1 MSSIL
6 KACVYNVKIDNN
18 NLFAKSFK
26 ETLKD
31 LSSVLDDVGG
41 NGNIRILDTYKGK
54 ETSIWFDSFDYE
66 KDFSKDEVL
75 QGSVCFLLAKDMD
88 FSIIEDKEKE
98 ELGSYTSNSKIRPK
112 IPSHCIYLPSQDILI
127 VENNTNAATIGT
139 IKRGITN
146 ALRGY
151 VGNLLFSPKLKENI
165 IEILYLFLEKIES
178 IDLCDLKLHKYL
190 SNPEDSDGELLS
202 IITNPNSQFKATLQI
217 KQNDSTIKSQV
228 VDYFRKILEGKI
240 EQELSNIKIKYKNE
254 KNEKETANLY
264 DNLVFLNIEKEHY
277 YDDISGLE
285 ENERIGYS
293 KSIYKALI
301 EEFTS
306 KAL

>member
-6 KACVYNVKIDNN
+6 KACVYNVKIDRN
-18 NLFAKSFK
+18 NLFAKPFK

-31 LSSVLDDVGG
+31 LASMLDDVGG

-54 ETSIWFDSFDYE
+54 ETSIWFDSFDYD

>member
-6 KACVYNVKIDNN
+6 KACVYNVKIDHNN
-18 NLFAKSFK
+18 IFAKSFK

-31 LSSVLDDVGG
+31 LSSMLDDVGG

-98 ELGSYTSNSKIRPK
+98 ELGSYTSNSQMRPK
-112 IPSHCIYLPSQDILI
+112 IPSHCIYLPNQDILI

-217 KQNDSTIKSQV
+217 KQNDSTIKSKV

-254 KNEKETANLY
+254 KNDKETANLY
-264 DNLVFLNIEKEHY
+264 DNLVFLTIEKEHY
-277 YDDISGLE
+277 YDDISRLD

>member
-1 MSSIL
+1 MSSVL
-6 KACVYNVKIDNN
+6 KAYVYDVKPN
-18 NLFAKSFK
+18 NLFAKPFK
-26 ETLKD
+26 EILKD
-31 LSSVLDDVGG
+31 LSSMLDDVGG

-66 KDFSKDEVL
+66 KDFSRDEIL
-75 QGSVCFLLAKDMD
+75 QDSVCFLLAKDMD

-98 ELGSYTSNSKIRPK
+98 ELGSYTGNSKIRPK

-139 IKRGITN
+139 IKRGIANT
-146 ALRGY
+146 LIEYKGD
-151 VGNLLFSPKLKENI
+151 LLFSPKLKENI

-178 IDLCDLKLHKYL
+178 IDLRDLKLHKYL
-190 SNPEDSDGELLS
+190 SNPEDSDGNLLS

-217 KQNDSTIKSQV
+217 KQNDSTIKSKV
-228 VDYFRKILEGKI
+228 VDYFREILEGKV

-301 EEFTS
+301 EEFIS

>member
-6 KACVYNVKIDNN
+6 KACVYNVKIDHN

-54 ETSIWFDSFDYE
+54 ESSIWFDSFDYE

-277 YDDISGLE
+277 YNDISGLE

-301 EEFTS
+301 EEFTL

>member
-1 MSSIL
+1 MSSVL
-6 KACVYNVKIDNN
+6 KAYVYDVKPN
-18 NLFAKSFK
+18 NLFAKPFK
-26 ETLKD
+26 EILKD

-41 NGNIRILDTYKGK
+41 NGNIRILDTCKGK

-66 KDFSKDEVL
+66 KDFSRDEIL
-75 QGSVCFLLAKDMD
+75 QDSVCFLLAKDMD

-127 VENNTNAATIGT
+127 VENTTNAATIGT
-139 IKRGITN
+139 IKRGIANT
-146 ALRGY
+146 LIEYKGD
-151 VGNLLFSPKLKENI
+151 LLFSPKIKENI

-190 SNPEDSDGELLS
+190 SNPEDSDGNLLS

-228 VDYFRKILEGKI
+228 VDYFREILEGKI

-264 DNLVFLNIEKEHY
+264 DNLVFLTIEKEHY

>member
-1 MSSIL
+1 MSSVL
-6 KACVYNVKIDNN
+6 KAYVYDVKPN
-18 NLFAKSFK
+18 NLFAKPFK
-26 ETLKD
+26 EILKD
-31 LSSVLDDVGG
+31 LSSMLDDVGG

-66 KDFSKDEVL
+66 KDFSRDEIL
-75 QGSVCFLLAKDMD
+75 QDSVCFLLAKDMD

-98 ELGSYTSNSKIRPK
+98 ELGSYTGNSKIRPK

-139 IKRGITN
+139 IKRGIANT
-146 ALRGY
+146 LIEYKGD
-151 VGNLLFSPKLKENI
+151 LLFSPKLKENI

-190 SNPEDSDGELLS
+190 SNPEDSDGNLLS

-217 KQNDSTIKSQV
+217 KQNDSTIKSKV
-228 VDYFRKILEGKI
+228 VDYFREILEGKV

-301 EEFTS
+301 EEFIS

>member
-1 MSSIL
+1 MSSVL
-6 KACVYNVKIDNN
+6 KAYVYDVKPN
-18 NLFAKSFK
+18 NLFAKPFK
-26 ETLKD
+26 EILKD

-41 NGNIRILDTYKGK
+41 NGNIRILDIYKGK

-66 KDFSKDEVL
+66 KDFSRDEIL
-75 QGSVCFLLAKDMD
+75 QDSVCFLLAKDMD

-98 ELGSYTSNSKIRPK
+98 ELGSYTGNSKIRPK

-139 IKRGITN
+139 IKRGIANT
-146 ALRGY
+146 LIEYKGD
-151 VGNLLFSPKLKENI
+151 LLFSPKLKENI

-190 SNPEDSDGELLS
+190 SNPEDSDGNLLS

-217 KQNDSTIKSQV
+217 KQNDSTIKSKV
-228 VDYFRKILEGKI
+228 VDYFREILEGKV

>member
-1 MSSIL
+1 MSSVL
-6 KACVYNVKIDNN
+6 KAYVYDVKPN
-18 NLFAKSFK
+18 NLFAKPFK
-26 ETLKD
+26 EILKD

-41 NGNIRILDTYKGK
+41 NGNIRILDIHKGK

-66 KDFSKDEVL
+66 KDFSRDEIL
-75 QGSVCFLLAKDMD
+75 QDSVCFLLAKDMD

-98 ELGSYTSNSKIRPK
+98 ELGSYTGNSKIRPK

-127 VENNTNAATIGT
+127 VEKNNTNAATIGT
-139 IKRGITN
+139 IKRGIANT
-146 ALRGY
+146 LIEYKGD
-151 VGNLLFSPKLKENI
+151 LLFSPKLKENI

-190 SNPEDSDGELLS
+190 SNPEDGDGELLS

-217 KQNDSTIKSQV
+217 KQNDSTIKSKV
-228 VDYFRKILEGKI
+228 VDYFREILEGKI

-254 KNEKETANLY
+254 KNEKETASLY

>member
-1 MSSIL
+1 MSSVL
-6 KACVYNVKIDNN
+6 KAYVYDVKPN
-18 NLFAKSFK
+18 NLFAKPFK
-26 ETLKD
+26 EILKD
-31 LSSVLDDVGG
+31 LSSMLDDVGG

-66 KDFSKDEVL
+66 KDFSRDEIL
-75 QGSVCFLLAKDMD
+75 QDSVCFLLAKDMD

-98 ELGSYTSNSKIRPK
+98 ELGSYTGNSKIRPK

-139 IKRGITN
+139 IKRGIANT
-146 ALRGY
+146 LIEYKGD
-151 VGNLLFSPKLKENI
+151 LLFSPKLKENI

-190 SNPEDSDGELLS
+190 SNPEDSDGNLLS

-217 KQNDSTIKSQV
+217 KQNDSTIKSKV
-228 VDYFRKILEGKI
+228 VDYFREILEGKV

-264 DNLVFLNIEKEHY
+264 DNLVFLTIEKEHY

>member
-1 MSSIL
+1 MSSVL
-6 KACVYNVKIDNN
+6 KAYVYDVKPN
-18 NLFAKSFK
+18 NLFAKPFK
-26 ETLKD
+26 EILKD
-31 LSSVLDDVGG
+31 LSSMLDDVGG

-66 KDFSKDEVL
+66 KDFSRDEIL
-75 QGSVCFLLAKDMD
+75 QDSVCFLLAKDMD

-98 ELGSYTSNSKIRPK
+98 ELGSYTGNSKIRPK

-127 VENNTNAATIGT
+127 VENNTNAATIST

-151 VGNLLFSPKLKENI
+151 KGDLLFSPKLKENI

-190 SNPEDSDGELLS
+190 SNPEDSDGNLLS

-217 KQNDSTIKSQV
+217 KQNDSTIKSKV
-228 VDYFRKILEGKI
+228 VDYFREILEGKV

-301 EEFTS
+301 EEFIS

>member
-6 KACVYNVKIDNN
+6 KACVYNVKIDHNN
-18 NLFAKSFK
+18 IFAKSFK

-31 LSSVLDDVGG
+31 LSSMLDDVGG

-217 KQNDSTIKSQV
+217 KQNDSTIKSKV

-254 KNEKETANLY
+254 KNDKETANLY
-264 DNLVFLNIEKEHY
+264 DNLVFLTIEKEHY
-277 YDDISGLE
+277 YDDISRLD

>member
-1 MSSIL
+1 MSSVL
-6 KACVYNVKIDNN
+6 KAYVYDVKPN
-18 NLFAKSFK
+18 NLFAKPFK
-26 ETLKD
+26 EILKD
-31 LSSVLDDVGG
+31 LSSMLDDVGG

-66 KDFSKDEVL
+66 KDFSRDEIL
-75 QGSVCFLLAKDMD
+75 QDSVCFLLAKDMD

-98 ELGSYTSNSKIRPK
+98 ELGSYTGNSKIRPK

-139 IKRGITN
+139 IKRGIANT
-146 ALRGY
+146 LIEYKGD
-151 VGNLLFSPKLKENI
+151 LLFSPKLKENI

-190 SNPEDSDGELLS
+190 SNPEDSDGNLLS

-217 KQNDSTIKSQV
+217 KQNDSTIKSKV
-228 VDYFRKILEGKI
+228 VDYFREILEGKI

-301 EEFTS
+301 EEFIS

>member
-1 MSSIL
+1 MSSVL
-6 KACVYNVKIDNN
+6 KAYVYDVKPN
-18 NLFAKSFK
+18 NLFAKPFK
-26 ETLKD
+26 EILKD
-31 LSSVLDDVGG
+31 LSSMLDDVGG

-66 KDFSKDEVL
+66 KDFSRDEIL
-75 QGSVCFLLAKDMD
+75 QDSVCFLLAKDMD

-98 ELGSYTSNSKIRPK
+98 ELGSYTGNSKIRPK

-139 IKRGITN
+139 IKRGIANT
-146 ALRGY
+146 LIEYKGD
-151 VGNLLFSPKLKENI
+151 LLFSPKLKENI

-190 SNPEDSDGELLS
+190 SNPEDSDGNLLS

-217 KQNDSTIKSQV
+217 KQNDSTIKSKV
-228 VDYFRKILEGKI
+228 VDYFREILEGKV

-264 DNLVFLNIEKEHY
+264 DNLIFLNIEKEHY

-301 EEFTS
+301 EEFIS

>member
-1 MSSIL
+1 MRSIL
-6 KACVYNVKIDNN
+6 KACVYNVKIDHN

-277 YDDISGLE
+277 YNDISGLE

-301 EEFTS
+301 EEFTL

>member
-1 MSSIL
+1 M
-6 KACVYNVKIDNN
+6 YNVKIDHN

-264 DNLVFLNIEKEHY
+264 DNLVFLTIEKEHY

>member
-6 KACVYNVKIDNN
+6 KACVYNVKIDHN

-264 DNLVFLNIEKEHY
+264 DNLVFLTIEKEHY

-293 KSIYKALI
+293 KVYIRH
-301 EEFTS
+301 
-306 KAL
+306 

>member
-6 KACVYNVKIDNN
+6 KACVYNVKIDHN

-277 YDDISGLE
+277 YNDISGLE

-301 EEFTS
+301 EEFTL

>member
-6 KACVYNVKIDNN
+6 KACVYNVKIDHN
-18 NLFAKSFK
+18 NLFTKPFE

-41 NGNIRILDTYKGK
+41 NGSIRILDTYKGK

-66 KDFSKDEVL
+66 KDFSRDEIL
-75 QGSVCFLLAKDMD
+75 QDSVCFLLAKDMD
-88 FSIIEDKEKE
+88 FFIIEDKEKE
-98 ELGSYTSNSKIRPK
+98 ELGSYTSNSKVRPK
-112 IPSHCIYLPSQDILI
+112 IPTHCIYLPNQDILI
-127 VENNTNAATIGT
+127 VENNTNAATIST
-139 IKRGITN
+139 IKRGIAN
-146 ALRGY
+146 ALRGC

-165 IEILYLFLEKIES
+165 IEILYLFVEKIES
-178 IDLCDLKLHKYL
+178 IDLYDLKLHKYL
-190 SNPEDSDGELLS
+190 SNPEDSDGNLLS
-202 IITNPNSQFKATLQI
+202 IITNPNSQFKVTLQI
-217 KQNDSTIKSQV
+217 KQNDSTIKSKV
-228 VDYFRKILEGKI
+228 VNLFRGILEGKI

-277 YDDISGLE
+277 YNDISGLE

>member
-6 KACVYNVKIDNN
+6 KACVYNVKIDHNN
-18 NLFAKSFK
+18 IFAKSFK

>member
-6 KACVYNVKIDNN
+6 KACVYNVKIDHN

-264 DNLVFLNIEKEHY
+264 DNLVFLTIEKEHY

>member
-6 KACVYNVKIDNN
+6 KACVYNVKIDHN

-254 KNEKETANLY
+254 KETANLY

>member
-1 MSSIL
+1 M
-6 KACVYNVKIDNN
+6 
-18 NLFAKSFK
+18 
-26 ETLKD
+26 
-31 LSSVLDDVGG
+31 LDDVGG

>member
-1 MSSIL
+1 MSSVL
-6 KACVYNVKIDNN
+6 KAYVYDVKPN
-18 NLFAKSFK
+18 NLFAKPFK
-26 ETLKD
+26 EILKD

-41 NGNIRILDTYKGK
+41 NGNIRILDIYKGK

-66 KDFSKDEVL
+66 KDFSRDEIL
-75 QGSVCFLLAKDMD
+75 QDSVCFLLAKDMD

-98 ELGSYTSNSKIRPK
+98 ELGSYTGNSKIRPK

-139 IKRGITN
+139 IKRGIANT
-146 ALRGY
+146 LIEYKGD
-151 VGNLLFSPKLKENI
+151 LLFSPKLKENI

-190 SNPEDSDGELLS
+190 SNPEDSDGNLLS

-217 KQNDSTIKSQV
+217 KQNDSTIKSKV
-228 VDYFRKILEGKI
+228 VDYFREILEGKV

-264 DNLVFLNIEKEHY
+264 DNLVFLTIEKEHY

>member
-1 MSSIL
+1 M
-6 KACVYNVKIDNN
+6 YNVKIDHN

-228 VDYFRKILEGKI
+228 VDYFRKILEGNI

-264 DNLVFLNIEKEHY
+264 DNLVFLTIEKEHY

-301 EEFTS
+301 EEFIS

>member
-1 MSSIL
+1 MSSVL
-6 KACVYNVKIDNN
+6 KAYVYDVKPN
-18 NLFAKSFK
+18 NLFAKPFK
-26 ETLKD
+26 EILKD

-66 KDFSKDEVL
+66 KDFSKDNVL

-98 ELGSYTSNSKIRPK
+98 ELGSYTGNSKIRPK

-127 VENNTNAATIGT
+127 VESNTNAATIGT
-139 IKRGITN
+139 IKRGIAN
-146 ALRGY
+146 ALIEYKGD
-151 VGNLLFSPKLKENI
+151 LLFSPKLKENI

-190 SNPEDSDGELLS
+190 SNPEDSDGNLLS

-217 KQNDSTIKSQV
+217 KQNDSTIKSKV
-228 VDYFRKILEGKI
+228 VDYFREILEGKV

-264 DNLVFLNIEKEHY
+264 DNLVFLTIEKEHY

>member
-1 MSSIL
+1 MSSVL
-6 KACVYNVKIDNN
+6 KAYVYDVKPN
-18 NLFAKSFK
+18 NLFAKPFK
-26 ETLKD
+26 EILKD
-31 LSSVLDDVGG
+31 LSSMLDDVGG

-66 KDFSKDEVL
+66 KDFSRDEIL
-75 QGSVCFLLAKDMD
+75 QDSVCFLLAKDMD

-98 ELGSYTSNSKIRPK
+98 ELGSYTGNSKIRPK

-139 IKRGITN
+139 IKRGIANT
-146 ALRGY
+146 LIEYKGD
-151 VGNLLFSPKLKENI
+151 LLFSPKLKENI

-217 KQNDSTIKSQV
+217 KQNDSTIKSKV
-228 VDYFRKILEGKI
+228 VDYFREILEGKV

-301 EEFTS
+301 EEFIS

>member
-1 MSSIL
+1 MSSVL
-6 KACVYNVKIDNN
+6 KAYVYDVKPN
-18 NLFAKSFK
+18 NLFAKPFK
-26 ETLKD
+26 EILKD
-31 LSSVLDDVGG
+31 LSSMLDDVGG

-66 KDFSKDEVL
+66 KDFSRDEIL
-75 QGSVCFLLAKDMD
+75 QDSVCFLLAKDMD

-139 IKRGITN
+139 IKRGIANT
-146 ALRGY
+146 LIEYKGD
-151 VGNLLFSPKLKENI
+151 LLFSPKLKENI

-190 SNPEDSDGELLS
+190 SNPEDSDGNLLS

-217 KQNDSTIKSQV
+217 KQNDSTIKSKV
-228 VDYFRKILEGKI
+228 VDYFREILEGKV

-301 EEFTS
+301 EEFIS

>member
-6 KACVYNVKIDNN
+6 KACVYNVKIDHN

-112 IPSHCIYLPSQDILI
+112 IPSHCIYLPNQDILI

-165 IEILYLFLEKIES
+165 IEILYLFLEKNRV
-178 IDLCDLKLHKYL
+178 Y
-190 SNPEDSDGELLS
+190 
-202 IITNPNSQFKATLQI
+202 
-217 KQNDSTIKSQV
+217 
-228 VDYFRKILEGKI
+228 
-240 EQELSNIKIKYKNE
+240 
-254 KNEKETANLY
+254 
-264 DNLVFLNIEKEHY
+264 
-277 YDDISGLE
+277 
-285 ENERIGYS
+285 
-293 KSIYKALI
+293 
-301 EEFTS
+301 
-306 KAL
+306 

>member
-1 MSSIL
+1 MSSVL
-6 KACVYNVKIDNN
+6 KAYVYDVKPN
-18 NLFAKSFK
+18 NLFAKPFK
-26 ETLKD
+26 EILKD
-31 LSSVLDDVGG
+31 LSSMLDDVGG

-66 KDFSKDEVL
+66 KDFSRDEIL
-75 QGSVCFLLAKDMD
+75 QDSVCFLLAKDMD

-98 ELGSYTSNSKIRPK
+98 ELGSYTGNSKIRPK

-139 IKRGITN
+139 IKRGIANT
-146 ALRGY
+146 LIEYKGD
-151 VGNLLFSPKLKENI
+151 LLFSPKLKENI

-190 SNPEDSDGELLS
+190 SNPEDSDGNLLS

-228 VDYFRKILEGKI
+228 VDYFRKILEGNI

-301 EEFTS
+301 EEFIS

>member
-1 MSSIL
+1 MSSVL
-6 KACVYNVKIDNN
+6 KAYVYDVKPN
-18 NLFAKSFK
+18 NLFAKPFK
-26 ETLKD
+26 EILKD
-31 LSSVLDDVGG
+31 LSSMLDDVGG

-66 KDFSKDEVL
+66 KDFSRDEIL
-75 QGSVCFLLAKDMD
+75 QDSVCFLLAKDMD

-98 ELGSYTSNSKIRPK
+98 ELGSYTGNSKIRPK

-139 IKRGITN
+139 IKRGIANT
-146 ALRGY
+146 LIEYKGD
-151 VGNLLFSPKLKENI
+151 LLFSPKLKENI

-190 SNPEDSDGELLS
+190 SNPEDSDGNLLS
-202 IITNPNSQFKATLQI
+202 IITNPNSQFKVTLQI
-217 KQNDSTIKSQV
+217 KQNDSTIKSKV
-228 VDYFRKILEGKI
+228 VNLFREFLEGKV

-301 EEFTS
+301 EEFIS

>member
-1 MSSIL
+1 MSSVL
-6 KACVYNVKIDNN
+6 KAYVYDVKPN
-18 NLFAKSFK
+18 NLFAKPFK
-26 ETLKD
+26 EILKD

-41 NGNIRILDTYKGK
+41 NGNIRILDIYKGK

-66 KDFSKDEVL
+66 KDFSRDEIL
-75 QGSVCFLLAKDMD
+75 QDSICFLLAKDMD

-139 IKRGITN
+139 IKRGIANT
-146 ALRGY
+146 LIEYKGD
-151 VGNLLFSPKLKENI
+151 LLFSPKLKENI

-190 SNPEDSDGELLS
+190 SNPEDSDGNLLS
-202 IITNPNSQFKATLQI
+202 IITNPNSQFKVTLQI
-217 KQNDSTIKSQV
+217 KQNDSTIKSKV
-228 VDYFRKILEGKI
+228 VDYFREILEGKV

-301 EEFTS
+301 EEFIS

>member
-6 KACVYNVKIDNN
+6 KACVYNVKIDHN

-178 IDLCDLKLHKYL
+178 IDLCDLKLHNYL

-264 DNLVFLNIEKEHY
+264 DNLVFLTIEKEHY

>member
-6 KACVYNVKIDNN
+6 KACVYNVKIDHN

-264 DNLVFLNIEKEHY
+264 DNLVFLTIEKEHY

-301 EEFTS
+301 EEFTL

>member
-6 KACVYNVKIDNN
+6 KACVYNVKIDHN

-264 DNLVFLNIEKEHY
+264 DNLVFLTIEKEHY

-285 ENERIGYS
+285 ENEHIGYS

>member
-1 MSSIL
+1 MSSVL
-6 KACVYNVKIDNN
+6 KAYVYDVKPN
-18 NLFAKSFK
+18 NLFAKPFK
-26 ETLKD
+26 EILKD

-66 KDFSKDEVL
+66 KDFSKDNVL

-98 ELGSYTSNSKIRPK
+98 ELGSYTGNSKIRPK

-127 VENNTNAATIGT
+127 VESNTNAATIGT
-139 IKRGITN
+139 IKRGIAN
-146 ALRGY
+146 ALIEYKGD
-151 VGNLLFSPKLKENI
+151 LLFSPKLKENI

-190 SNPEDSDGELLS
+190 SHPEDSDGNLLS

-217 KQNDSTIKSQV
+217 KQNDSTIKSKV
-228 VDYFRKILEGKI
+228 VDYFREILEGKV

-254 KNEKETANLY
+254 KMK
-264 DNLVFLNIEKEHY
+264 K
-277 YDDISGLE
+277 
-285 ENERIGYS
+285 
-293 KSIYKALI
+293 KQQIYTI
-301 EEFTS
+301 TWYF
-306 KAL
+306 

>member
-6 KACVYNVKIDNN
+6 KTCVYNVKIDRN

-31 LSSVLDDVGG
+31 LASMLDDIGG

-66 KDFSKDEVL
+66 KDFSRDEIL
-75 QGSVCFLLAKDMD
+75 QDSVCFLLAKDMD

-146 ALRGY
+146 VLKGY

-165 IEILYLFLEKIES
+165 IEILYLFVEKIES

-202 IITNPNSQFKATLQI
+202 IITNPNSHFKATLQI
-217 KQNDSTIKSQV
+217 KRNDSTIKSKV
-228 VDYFRKILEGKI
+228 VDYFCGILEGKI
-240 EQELSNIKIKYKNE
+240 EQELSNIKIKY

-277 YDDISGLE
+277 YNDISGLE

-301 EEFTS
+301 EEFIS